1 MKSYLLN
8 GIVLLLL
15 VLGCRR
21 TDDVAPN
28 DLLYRKWRIAKIQYA
43 TGNPEEVV
51 QPNPWALVEFRPNG
65 TILYGE
71 DGKYDPCCSPARF
84 RWKGDI
90 LDLQNVADIPMPE
103 RTPNGLCAMVSCALF
118 DPFWQIAK
126 LNPSELVI
134 QQDRALVTYAPYP

>member
-15 VLGCRR
+15 VVGCRR

-28 DLLYRKWRIAKIQYA
+28 DLLYRKWRIAKVQYDTGDPVEVAA
-43 TGNPEEVV
+43 TNS
-51 QPNPWALVEFRPNG
+51 WALVEFRQNG

-84 RWKGDI
+84 RWKGGI

-103 RTPNGLCAMVSCALF
+103 RTPNGLCAQVSCALF

-126 LNPSELVI
+126 LSPNELVI
-134 QQDRALVTYAPYP
+134 QQDRAVVTYVPYP